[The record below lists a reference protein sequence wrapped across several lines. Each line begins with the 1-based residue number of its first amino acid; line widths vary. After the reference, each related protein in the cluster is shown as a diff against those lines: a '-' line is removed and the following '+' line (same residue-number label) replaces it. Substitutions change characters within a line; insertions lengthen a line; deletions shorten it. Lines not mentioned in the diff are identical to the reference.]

1 MACIALLAAAIV
13 APLQASTF
21 QPCVQAWTFNKY
33 TTEEAINLAA
43 TAGSSNIE
51 LFPGQTL
58 NKVSGS
64 AKIGPD
70 MGLDA
75 TAILRGYLDKAG
87 VKAVAFGV
95 TGISKDPAEARKLF
109 AWAKGLGIQV
119 INTES
124 TDALDT
130 IELMVKEFDMRVGFH
145 DHPRQANN
153 PNYRM
158 WDPAYVYNLVKDR
171 DKRIGS
177 CADTGHWVRSGI
189 KPVDAIRTLK
199 GRIVSSHLKDLH
211 VFSAD
216 GHDVPYGMGVSDVRG
231 ILEEFRKLKFTG
243 PVSVEY
249 EYNWDNSLP
258 DVAQCLGFMRA
269 FQALSK

>member
-1 MACIALLAAAIV
+1 MPSIALLASLVLTPI
-13 APLQASTF
+13 
-21 QPCVQAWTFNKY
+21 QPAQFIPSVQAWTFNKF
-33 TTEEAINLAA
+33 TTEQAISMAKQ
-43 TAGSSNIE
+43 AGSEAIE

-58 NKVSGS
+58 SADDTNVKV
-64 AKIGPD
+64 GPD
-70 MGLDA
+70 MGA
-75 TAILRGYLDKAG
+75 AVTAKLKGFLDKASLR
-87 VKAVAFGV
+87 AVAFGV
-95 TGISKDPAEARKLF
+95 TGISKDPVEARKLF
-109 AWAKGLGIQV
+109 TWAKGLGIQV

-130 IELMVKEFDMRVGFH
+130 IELMVKEFDMKVGFH

-158 WDPAYVYNLVKDR
+158 WDPAYVYGLVKDR

-216 GHDVPYGMGVSDVRG
+216 GHDVPYGMGVSDIKG
-231 ILEEFRKLKFTG
+231 ILEEYRKLKFTG
-243 PVSVEY
+243 PVSVE
-249 EYNWDNSLP
+249 
-258 DVAQCLGFMRA
+258 
-269 FQALSK
+269 